1 MEGIDQ
7 LVNGRESILF
17 GGVGQ
22 MSVAC
27 CSGGA
32 AVTEECLDM
41 TKAQALFKQMGCKGV
56 PQGVNRDFFLMPHCS
71 TTTFMAA

>member
-1 MEGIDQ
+1 MEGIDH

-22 MSVAC
+22 MSVVC
-27 CSGGA
+27 RSGGA

-41 TKAQALFKQMGCKGV
+41 TKA
-56 PQGVNRDFFLMPHCS
+56 
-71 TTTFMAA
+71 

>member
-1 MEGIDQ
+1 VPVQHKDFVQHFLTSTIGSDILSAVQIRKWPKSSIDH

-22 MSVAC
+22 MSVVC
-27 CSGGA
+27 RSGGA

-41 TKAQALFKQMGCKGV
+41 TKA
-56 PQGVNRDFFLMPHCS
+56 
-71 TTTFMAA
+71 